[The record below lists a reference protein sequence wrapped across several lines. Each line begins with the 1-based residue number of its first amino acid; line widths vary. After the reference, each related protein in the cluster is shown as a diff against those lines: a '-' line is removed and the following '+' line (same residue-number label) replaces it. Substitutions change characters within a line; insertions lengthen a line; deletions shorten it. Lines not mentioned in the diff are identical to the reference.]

1 MKVINTTGLAND
13 TRVLDD
19 AGKDIT
25 AELRLKRIVIE
36 AGELNRVTLFCEG
49 IELDIVGDGTE
60 G

>member
-1 MKVINTTGLAND
+1 MKVINTTGNAMD

-19 AGKDIT
+19 EGKDIT

-49 IELDIVGDGTE
+49 VEVDVVGDLKQ
-60 G
+60 